1 VKGGGMESR
10 LVVDGQAVAPSSRW
24 AIRWVDKQSGPAEPV
39 LYRDG
44 KRVTKAW
51 CLDLHIEHA
60 ADEFG
65 GNANTD

>member
-1 VKGGGMESR
+1 M
-10 LVVDGQAVAPSSRW
+10 LTIDGVEQLDLARFALRFVNNTDGSAR
-24 AIRWVDKQSGPAEPV
+24 AV

-51 CLDLHIEHA
+51 ALKLDVTTE
-60 ADEFG
+60 ADQSG